1 MEHDLNLDEEKKEM
15 EDIIYSKIVSA
26 LNESKN
32 ILHKKSLIL
41 IKSIN
46 SQYGNDK
53 LVGIDGVQL
62 YTKTFIDLLLKIV
75 NKYTDIKVNDLEENE
90 LIEDTLN
97 FEALIFT
104 LAICCKQLNS
114 KLLHNNQLITR
125 ITNIINFALG
135 IKIKKSLFHVNYY
148 CYKYI
153 LTIVESFI
161 LSRNNEELSND
172 KDEIVLF
179 FKQIYMKILLTCMK
193 YKQDMDLREEYD
205 LKNINF
211 NIKDLNSCLLRTIC
225 GLIQKKGELVQ
236 YSIVYEVISYL
247 IKQLQNINLHLKA
260 IYNTQNS
267 SNSDLIEN
275 PKLNAV
281 NRIEINNSLLYL
293 SGLIQFL
300 PYDFF
305 NDILQQLIQLI
316 QIINPEEEIEEK
328 NETIINIM
336 INCLLCLDISFS
348 THQLSEDI
356 NEKTLT
362 ILLNKNIFSNLRNNN
377 KKDEINDDMDINE
390 ENKKNN
396 KKYKIS
402 TDIYDKL
409 IIAYLKAISSI
420 VIKVSNNDTFKSL
433 QYFIGILSKYSE
445 VLIESNN
452 FVKNSIFSVLQNLIQ
467 KLFDS
472 QKISKLKI
480 APNNNMNNENKIQF
494 EKLEINEE
502 KKNKITEKEI
512 LYKVAKILL
521 YFVSSRFT
529 EKKIGYNLLLLFI
542 EKLNQSKK
550 LGDLFKDHINELNEK
565 IIFSL
570 SDINLKEKEKSE
582 MQKIFIGKCFNYIN
596 SNIILK
602 YYPLGILDYDI
613 EKDDYTDNSNVWIIS
628 YIDKFLLK
636 EDGIQT
642 IEDYVQCFMEP
653 INEIEHMIIKLKVS
667 PVGLDNENNMDIQ
680 EDEDNDEKFEVNLN
694 ENKHMRDL
702 KIKRYQLIMTQ
713 IFMQINKFTNYCNNY
728 GQYINAF
735 ITKFKGYYENKDSCQ
750 LIINNL
756 NEITFKFL
764 YKIIIVAQKY
774 NDTNSIEI
782 IRENGV
788 FFFEKILNLILN
800 DKLNKSETAL
810 GFNVINKFCGIL
822 SNQNLIKII
831 IDMVQKFD
839 KTINNIFTEDKN
851 NENNKTIKTLKEPSK
866 KQREKNDKEINKLA
880 VRLEIADY
888 LLKNLNFVVKN
899 NQNNNNNSDEDNM
912 ASIVL
917 QFFDK
922 YFFYFSDNKNVKFG
936 KEGMSSLQPL
946 LTKKLFEIFY
956 DIIAKCNDID
966 YILTIFNKFSK
977 DKKGLSLITSKQ
989 QCKIFEFIINQI
1001 IKKNENLQN
1010 ISFNNLGIS
1019 LELLIAI
1026 ASLTKDINKKVRNS
1040 SFEILGNITSFC
1052 TKKNLLE
1059 DWLKINLSLLSSKNT
1074 FVESAG
1080 INSLSRIF
1088 WELRNSSSTNDTMIS
1103 NSDTVLAFFPFN
1115 NKEII
1120 KSLFLYIRVLLYIIK
1135 ISPPKNKN
1143 KIDSTIHKIIFC
1155 SSQQINEQMQKEFKV
1170 KLRNLYKN
1178 LIINYGYDYIKNNI
1192 DNNNT
1197 NFKNFVQYVN
1207 KTMVKKYNNGNNEEN
1222 LGEEYDNTVMMDNDN
1237 NLLDEEEDY
1246 IKNEFKKI
1254 NKSENIE
1261 KKFLEKVEKLKLND
1275 ENLDEMRK
1283 QELEDIAKKENKNEE
1298 QIDKIE
1304 QLFNKDYV
1312 NLNNFFYINPF
1323 ASGNNTKYD
1332 EQQINKEKKE
1342 NKNDNKEKDK
1352 DKDKDVIYD
1361 TKKGK
1366 FIIKDLEK
1374 EIEDAKLKKK
1384 RKRQMLEKEKNL
1396 EYQNDE
1402 LKKQEIMKGKRN
1414 KNIMKDDLYDLKK
1427 EESDDEDIEN
1437 TKTKKKKISDKE
1449 EKKIKIKTMVDSH
1462 GKKTSHYVK
1471 YSGEEYKSKKGKG
1484 DKIIH
1489 GKYEPFAYIQLNPKS
1504 LNNKGERENSKIWA
1518 DLMKNDNK

>member
-1 MEHDLNLDEEKKEM
+1 
-15 EDIIYSKIVSA
+15 
-26 LNESKN
+26 
-32 ILHKKSLIL
+32 
-41 IKSIN
+41 
-46 SQYGNDK
+46 
-53 LVGIDGVQL
+53 
-62 YTKTFIDLLLKIV
+62 
-75 NKYTDIKVNDLEENE
+75 
-90 LIEDTLN
+90 
-97 FEALIFT
+97 
-104 LAICCKQLNS
+104 
-114 KLLHNNQLITR
+114 
-125 ITNIINFALG
+125 
-135 IKIKKSLFHVNYY
+135 
-148 CYKYI
+148 
-153 LTIVESFI
+153 
-161 LSRNNEELSND
+161 
-172 KDEIVLF
+172 
-179 FKQIYMKILLTCMK
+179 
-193 YKQDMDLREEYD
+193 
-205 LKNINF
+205 
-211 NIKDLNSCLLRTIC
+211 
-225 GLIQKKGELVQ
+225 
-236 YSIVYEVISYL
+236 
-247 IKQLQNINLHLKA
+247 
-260 IYNTQNS
+260 
-267 SNSDLIEN
+267 
-275 PKLNAV
+275 
-281 NRIEINNSLLYL
+281 
-293 SGLIQFL
+293 
-300 PYDFF
+300 
-305 NDILQQLIQLI
+305 
-316 QIINPEEEIEEK
+316 
-328 NETIINIM
+328 
-336 INCLLCLDISFS
+336 
-348 THQLSEDI
+348 
-356 NEKTLT
+356 
-362 ILLNKNIFSNLRNNN
+362 
-377 KKDEINDDMDINE
+377 
-390 ENKKNN
+390 
-396 KKYKIS
+396 
-402 TDIYDKL
+402 
-409 IIAYLKAISSI
+409 
-420 VIKVSNNDTFKSL
+420 
-433 QYFIGILSKYSE
+433 
-445 VLIESNN
+445 
-452 FVKNSIFSVLQNLIQ
+452 
-467 KLFDS
+467 
-472 QKISKLKI
+472 
-480 APNNNMNNENKIQF
+480 
-494 EKLEINEE
+494 
-502 KKNKITEKEI
+502 
-512 LYKVAKILL
+512 
-521 YFVSSRFT
+521 
-529 EKKIGYNLLLLFI
+529 
-542 EKLNQSKK
+542 
-550 LGDLFKDHINELNEK
+550 
-565 IIFSL
+565 
-570 SDINLKEKEKSE
+570 
-582 MQKIFIGKCFNYIN
+582 
-596 SNIILK
+596 
-602 YYPLGILDYDI
+602 
-613 EKDDYTDNSNVWIIS
+613 
-628 YIDKFLLK
+628 
-636 EDGIQT
+636 
-642 IEDYVQCFMEP
+642 
-653 INEIEHMIIKLKVS
+653 
-667 PVGLDNENNMDIQ
+667 
-680 EDEDNDEKFEVNLN
+680 
-694 ENKHMRDL
+694 
-702 KIKRYQLIMTQ
+702 
-713 IFMQINKFTNYCNNY
+713 
-728 GQYINAF
+728 
-735 ITKFKGYYENKDSCQ
+735 
-750 LIINNL
+750 
-756 NEITFKFL
+756 
-764 YKIIIVAQKY
+764 
-774 NDTNSIEI
+774 
-782 IRENGV
+782 
-788 FFFEKILNLILN
+788 
-800 DKLNKSETAL
+800 
-810 GFNVINKFCGIL
+810 
-822 SNQNLIKII
+822 
-831 IDMVQKFD
+831 
-839 KTINNIFTEDKN
+839 
-851 NENNKTIKTLKEPSK
+851 
-866 KQREKNDKEINKLA
+866 
-880 VRLEIADY
+880 
-888 LLKNLNFVVKN
+888 
-899 NQNNNNNSDEDNM
+899 
-912 ASIVL
+912 
-917 QFFDK
+917 
-922 YFFYFSDNKNVKFG
+922 
-936 KEGMSSLQPL
+936 MSSLQPL

>member
-1 MEHDLNLDEEKKEM
+1 MEHDLNLDEEKQEM

-114 KLLHNNQLITR
+114 KLLHNNQLINR

-247 IKQLQNINLHLKA
+247 IKQLQNINLYLKA

-377 KKDEINDDMDINE
+377 KTDELNDDMDINE

-602 YYPLGILDYDI
+602 YSPLRILDYVI
-613 EKDDYTDNSNVWIIS
+613 EKDDYTNNSKMWIIS
-628 YIDKFLLK
+628 YADKYLLE

-642 IEDYVQCFMEP
+642 IEDYVQ
-653 INEIEHMIIKLKVS
+653 
-667 PVGLDNENNMDIQ
+667 
-680 EDEDNDEKFEVNLN
+680 
-694 ENKHMRDL
+694 
-702 KIKRYQLIMTQ
+702 
-713 IFMQINKFTNYCNNY
+713 
-728 GQYINAF
+728 
-735 ITKFKGYYENKDSCQ
+735 
-750 LIINNL
+750 
-756 NEITFKFL
+756 
-764 YKIIIVAQKY
+764 
-774 NDTNSIEI
+774 
-782 IRENGV
+782 
-788 FFFEKILNLILN
+788 
-800 DKLNKSETAL
+800 
-810 GFNVINKFCGIL
+810 
-822 SNQNLIKII
+822 
-831 IDMVQKFD
+831 
-839 KTINNIFTEDKN
+839 
-851 NENNKTIKTLKEPSK
+851 
-866 KQREKNDKEINKLA
+866 
-880 VRLEIADY
+880 
-888 LLKNLNFVVKN
+888 
-899 NQNNNNNSDEDNM
+899 
-912 ASIVL
+912 
-917 QFFDK
+917 
-922 YFFYFSDNKNVKFG
+922 
-936 KEGMSSLQPL
+936 
-946 LTKKLFEIFY
+946 
-956 DIIAKCNDID
+956 
-966 YILTIFNKFSK
+966 
-977 DKKGLSLITSKQ
+977 
-989 QCKIFEFIINQI
+989 
-1001 IKKNENLQN
+1001 
-1010 ISFNNLGIS
+1010 
-1019 LELLIAI
+1019 
-1026 ASLTKDINKKVRNS
+1026 
-1040 SFEILGNITSFC
+1040 
-1052 TKKNLLE
+1052 
-1059 DWLKINLSLLSSKNT
+1059 
-1074 FVESAG
+1074 
-1080 INSLSRIF
+1080 
-1088 WELRNSSSTNDTMIS
+1088 
-1103 NSDTVLAFFPFN
+1103 
-1115 NKEII
+1115 
-1120 KSLFLYIRVLLYIIK
+1120 
-1135 ISPPKNKN
+1135 
-1143 KIDSTIHKIIFC
+1143 
-1155 SSQQINEQMQKEFKV
+1155 
-1170 KLRNLYKN
+1170 
-1178 LIINYGYDYIKNNI
+1178 
-1192 DNNNT
+1192 
-1197 NFKNFVQYVN
+1197 
-1207 KTMVKKYNNGNNEEN
+1207 
-1222 LGEEYDNTVMMDNDN
+1222 
-1237 NLLDEEEDY
+1237 
-1246 IKNEFKKI
+1246 
-1254 NKSENIE
+1254 
-1261 KKFLEKVEKLKLND
+1261 
-1275 ENLDEMRK
+1275 
-1283 QELEDIAKKENKNEE
+1283 
-1298 QIDKIE
+1298 
-1304 QLFNKDYV
+1304 
-1312 NLNNFFYINPF
+1312 
-1323 ASGNNTKYD
+1323 
-1332 EQQINKEKKE
+1332 
-1342 NKNDNKEKDK
+1342 
-1352 DKDKDVIYD
+1352 
-1361 TKKGK
+1361 
-1366 FIIKDLEK
+1366 
-1374 EIEDAKLKKK
+1374 
-1384 RKRQMLEKEKNL
+1384 
-1396 EYQNDE
+1396 
-1402 LKKQEIMKGKRN
+1402 
-1414 KNIMKDDLYDLKK
+1414 
-1427 EESDDEDIEN
+1427 
-1437 TKTKKKKISDKE
+1437 
-1449 EKKIKIKTMVDSH
+1449 
-1462 GKKTSHYVK
+1462 
-1471 YSGEEYKSKKGKG
+1471 
-1484 DKIIH
+1484 
-1489 GKYEPFAYIQLNPKS
+1489 
-1504 LNNKGERENSKIWA
+1504 
-1518 DLMKNDNK
+1518 

>member
-1 MEHDLNLDEEKKEM
+1 
-15 EDIIYSKIVSA
+15 
-26 LNESKN
+26 
-32 ILHKKSLIL
+32 
-41 IKSIN
+41 
-46 SQYGNDK
+46 
-53 LVGIDGVQL
+53 
-62 YTKTFIDLLLKIV
+62 
-75 NKYTDIKVNDLEENE
+75 
-90 LIEDTLN
+90 
-97 FEALIFT
+97 
-104 LAICCKQLNS
+104 
-114 KLLHNNQLITR
+114 
-125 ITNIINFALG
+125 
-135 IKIKKSLFHVNYY
+135 
-148 CYKYI
+148 
-153 LTIVESFI
+153 
-161 LSRNNEELSND
+161 
-172 KDEIVLF
+172 
-179 FKQIYMKILLTCMK
+179 MKI
-193 YKQDMDLREEYD
+193 
-205 LKNINF
+205 IWF
-211 NIKDLNSCLLRTIC
+211 
-225 GLIQKKGELVQ
+225 
-236 YSIVYEVISYL
+236 
-247 IKQLQNINLHLKA
+247 
-260 IYNTQNS
+260 
-267 SNSDLIEN
+267 
-275 PKLNAV
+275 
-281 NRIEINNSLLYL
+281 
-293 SGLIQFL
+293 
-300 PYDFF
+300 
-305 NDILQQLIQLI
+305 
-316 QIINPEEEIEEK
+316 
-328 NETIINIM
+328 
-336 INCLLCLDISFS
+336 
-348 THQLSEDI
+348 
-356 NEKTLT
+356 
-362 ILLNKNIFSNLRNNN
+362 
-377 KKDEINDDMDINE
+377 
-390 ENKKNN
+390 
-396 KKYKIS
+396 
-402 TDIYDKL
+402 
-409 IIAYLKAISSI
+409 
-420 VIKVSNNDTFKSL
+420 
-433 QYFIGILSKYSE
+433 
-445 VLIESNN
+445 
-452 FVKNSIFSVLQNLIQ
+452 
-467 KLFDS
+467 
-472 QKISKLKI
+472 
-480 APNNNMNNENKIQF
+480 
-494 EKLEINEE
+494 
-502 KKNKITEKEI
+502 
-512 LYKVAKILL
+512 
-521 YFVSSRFT
+521 
-529 EKKIGYNLLLLFI
+529 LLF
-542 EKLNQSKK
+542 
-550 LGDLFKDHINELNEK
+550 
-565 IIFSL
+565 
-570 SDINLKEKEKSE
+570 
-582 MQKIFIGKCFNYIN
+582 
-596 SNIILK
+596 
-602 YYPLGILDYDI
+602 
-613 EKDDYTDNSNVWIIS
+613 
-628 YIDKFLLK
+628 
-636 EDGIQT
+636 
-642 IEDYVQCFMEP
+642 
-653 INEIEHMIIKLKVS
+653 
-667 PVGLDNENNMDIQ
+667 
-680 EDEDNDEKFEVNLN
+680 
-694 ENKHMRDL
+694 
-702 KIKRYQLIMTQ
+702 
-713 IFMQINKFTNYCNNY
+713 
-728 GQYINAF
+728 
-735 ITKFKGYYENKDSCQ
+735 
-750 LIINNL
+750 
-756 NEITFKFL
+756 
-764 YKIIIVAQKY
+764 Y
-774 NDTNSIEI
+774 N
-782 IRENGV
+782 
-788 FFFEKILNLILN
+788 
-800 DKLNKSETAL
+800 
-810 GFNVINKFCGIL
+810 
-822 SNQNLIKII
+822 
-831 IDMVQKFD
+831 
-839 KTINNIFTEDKN
+839 
-851 NENNKTIKTLKEPSK
+851 
-866 KQREKNDKEINKLA
+866 
-880 VRLEIADY
+880 
-888 LLKNLNFVVKN
+888 
-899 NQNNNNNSDEDNM
+899 
-912 ASIVL
+912 
-917 QFFDK
+917 FFDK

-1449 EKKIKIKTMVDSH
+1449 EKKIKIKTTVDSH

>member
-1 MEHDLNLDEEKKEM
+1 
-15 EDIIYSKIVSA
+15 
-26 LNESKN
+26 
-32 ILHKKSLIL
+32 
-41 IKSIN
+41 
-46 SQYGNDK
+46 
-53 LVGIDGVQL
+53 
-62 YTKTFIDLLLKIV
+62 
-75 NKYTDIKVNDLEENE
+75 
-90 LIEDTLN
+90 
-97 FEALIFT
+97 
-104 LAICCKQLNS
+104 
-114 KLLHNNQLITR
+114 
-125 ITNIINFALG
+125 
-135 IKIKKSLFHVNYY
+135 
-148 CYKYI
+148 
-153 LTIVESFI
+153 
-161 LSRNNEELSND
+161 
-172 KDEIVLF
+172 
-179 FKQIYMKILLTCMK
+179 
-193 YKQDMDLREEYD
+193 
-205 LKNINF
+205 
-211 NIKDLNSCLLRTIC
+211 
-225 GLIQKKGELVQ
+225 
-236 YSIVYEVISYL
+236 
-247 IKQLQNINLHLKA
+247 
-260 IYNTQNS
+260 
-267 SNSDLIEN
+267 
-275 PKLNAV
+275 
-281 NRIEINNSLLYL
+281 
-293 SGLIQFL
+293 
-300 PYDFF
+300 
-305 NDILQQLIQLI
+305 
-316 QIINPEEEIEEK
+316 
-328 NETIINIM
+328 
-336 INCLLCLDISFS
+336 
-348 THQLSEDI
+348 
-356 NEKTLT
+356 
-362 ILLNKNIFSNLRNNN
+362 
-377 KKDEINDDMDINE
+377 
-390 ENKKNN
+390 
-396 KKYKIS
+396 
-402 TDIYDKL
+402 
-409 IIAYLKAISSI
+409 
-420 VIKVSNNDTFKSL
+420 
-433 QYFIGILSKYSE
+433 
-445 VLIESNN
+445 
-452 FVKNSIFSVLQNLIQ
+452 
-467 KLFDS
+467 
-472 QKISKLKI
+472 
-480 APNNNMNNENKIQF
+480 
-494 EKLEINEE
+494 
-502 KKNKITEKEI
+502 
-512 LYKVAKILL
+512 
-521 YFVSSRFT
+521 
-529 EKKIGYNLLLLFI
+529 
-542 EKLNQSKK
+542 
-550 LGDLFKDHINELNEK
+550 
-565 IIFSL
+565 
-570 SDINLKEKEKSE
+570 
-582 MQKIFIGKCFNYIN
+582 
-596 SNIILK
+596 
-602 YYPLGILDYDI
+602 
-613 EKDDYTDNSNVWIIS
+613 
-628 YIDKFLLK
+628 
-636 EDGIQT
+636 
-642 IEDYVQCFMEP
+642 
-653 INEIEHMIIKLKVS
+653 
-667 PVGLDNENNMDIQ
+667 
-680 EDEDNDEKFEVNLN
+680 
-694 ENKHMRDL
+694 
-702 KIKRYQLIMTQ
+702 
-713 IFMQINKFTNYCNNY
+713 
-728 GQYINAF
+728 
-735 ITKFKGYYENKDSCQ
+735 
-750 LIINNL
+750 
-756 NEITFKFL
+756 
-764 YKIIIVAQKY
+764 
-774 NDTNSIEI
+774 
-782 IRENGV
+782 
-788 FFFEKILNLILN
+788 LNLILN

-822 SNQNLIKII
+822 SKQNIIKII

-839 KTINNIFTEDKN
+839 KTINDIFNTTDDNKN
-851 NENNKTIKTLKEPSK
+851 KIVKEPSK

-912 ASIVL
+912 VSIVL

>member
-1 MEHDLNLDEEKKEM
+1 MQLNEENEENK
-15 EDIIYSKIVSA
+15 DIIYSKIITV
-26 LNESKN
+26 LKESKN
-32 ILHKKSLIL
+32 ILHKKALIL

-46 SQYGNDK
+46 SQYGSDK
-53 LVGIDGVQL
+53 LTGLDGVQL

-75 NKYTDIKVNDLEENE
+75 NKYSQIKLNDLDENE

-104 LAICCKQLNS
+104 LAICCKQLS
-114 KLLHNNQLITR
+114 DKILHNKQLITR
-125 ITNIINFALG
+125 VINIINFALG
-135 IKIKKSLFHVNYY
+135 INIKKILFKVNYY

-153 LTIVESFI
+153 LNIIDCFI
-161 LSRNNEELSND
+161 LSRTKEELNND
-172 KDEIVLF
+172 KDEIILF
-179 FKQIYMKILLTCMK
+179 FKNIYMKILLTCMK
-193 YKQDMDLREEYD
+193 MKQDINLKEEYD

-211 NIKDLNSCLLRTIC
+211 NFKDLNSSLLRIIC

-236 YSIVYEVISYL
+236 YSIIYEVVSYI
-247 IKQLQNINLHLKA
+247 IKQIQNINSNLKT
-260 IYNTQNS
+260 IYDTQN
-267 SNSDLIEN
+267 NSANLNNDLMLN
-275 PKLNAV
+275 SKLNSV
-281 NRIEINNSLLYL
+281 NKTEINNALLFL

-305 NDILQQLIQLI
+305 NDILQQLIQLM

-328 NETIINIM
+328 NETVINIM
-336 INCLLCLDISFS
+336 INCLLCIDISFS
-348 THQLSEDI
+348 THTLSEDI

-362 ILLNKNIFSNLRNNN
+362 ILLNKNIFSQLRNNN
-377 KKDEINDDMDINE
+377 KDEFNEDLDDIE
-390 ENKKNN
+390 EKNKKN
-396 KKYKIS
+396 KKYKVS

-420 VIKVSNNDTFKSL
+420 VTKVSDNDVFKSY

-467 KLFDS
+467 KLFDAKKLS
-472 QKISKLKI
+472 QLKIS
-480 APNNNMNNENKIQF
+480 NNNNEKKIKF
-494 EKLEINEE
+494 DKLDINEE
-502 KKNKITEKEI
+502 KKNKITENEI
-512 LYKVAKILL
+512 LLKVAKILL

-542 EKLNQSKK
+542 EKINQAKKINTQLNA
-550 LGDLFKDHINELNEK
+550 HIDELNEQ
-565 IIFSL
+565 IIFTL
-570 SDINLKEKEKSE
+570 SEINLKEKEKSE
-582 MQKIFIGKCFNYIN
+582 VQKIFIGKCFNYIH

-602 YYPLGILDYDI
+602 YFPLGILDYDI
-613 EKDDYTDNSNVWIIS
+613 EKEYYTDSSNVWIIS

-636 EDGIQT
+636 EENIQT
-642 IEDYVQCFMEP
+642 IEDYVQSFMEP

-667 PVGLDNENNMDIQ
+667 PVNVDNNNENDMDIQ
-680 EDEDNDEKFEVNLN
+680 EDEDNDEKFEVNLS

-713 IFMQINKFTNYCNNY
+713 IFLQINKFTNYCNNY
-728 GQYINAF
+728 DQYINAF

-750 LIINNL
+750 ILINNL

-764 YKIIIVAQKY
+764 YKIIIIAQKY
-774 NDTNSIEI
+774 KDEKAIEI
-782 IRENGV
+782 IKENGL

-822 SNQNLIKII
+822 SKQNIIKII
-831 IDMVQKFD
+831 IDMAQKFD
-839 KTINNIFTEDKN
+839 KTINDIFNIKDDKN
-851 NENNKTIKTLKEPSK
+851 KIVKEPSK

-888 LLKNLNFVVKN
+888 LLKNMNFIVKN
-899 NQNNNNNSDEDNM
+899 NLNNNNNNITDEDNM
-912 ASIVL
+912 VNIVL

-922 YFFYFSDNKNVKFG
+922 YFFFFSDNKNVKIG

-956 DIIAKCNDID
+956 DIITKCNDID
-966 YILTIFNKFSK
+966 YILIIFNKFTK

-1001 IKKNENLQN
+1001 IKKNESLK
-1010 ISFNNLGIS
+1010 IITFNNLEIS

-1026 ASLTKDINKKVRNS
+1026 VSLTKDINKKVRNA

-1052 TKKNLLE
+1052 SSHNLLE
-1059 DWLKINLSLLSSKNT
+1059 DWLKINISLLSSKNT

-1080 INSLSRIF
+1080 INSLSCIF
-1088 WELRNSSSTNDTMIS
+1088 WEIRNSDFTTDLMIS
-1103 NSDTVLAFFPFN
+1103 NSDAVLSYFPFN

-1120 KSLFLYIRVLLYIIK
+1120 KSLFLYVRVLLYIIK

-1143 KIDSTIHKIIFC
+1143 KVESIIHKIIYC
-1155 SSQQINEQMQKEFKV
+1155 SSQQINDQMQKEFKV

-1178 LIINYGYDYIKNNI
+1178 LIINYGFDFVKNSI
-1192 DNNNT
+1192 DANNT

-1207 KTMVKKYNNGNNEEN
+1207 KTLVKKFNNSNDEEN
-1222 LGEEYDNTVMMDNDN
+1222 TTENYDNTVMMDNDN

-1254 NKSENIE
+1254 NKGENNLE
-1261 KKFLEKVEKLKLND
+1261 KKFFEKIEKLKLND

-1283 QELEDIAKKENKNEE
+1283 QELESISKKENKEE
-1298 QIDKIE
+1298 EKLDKIE
-1304 QLFNKDYV
+1304 QLFKKDYV
-1312 NLNNFFYINPF
+1312 NLNNFFYVNPF

-1332 EQQINKEKKE
+1332 EQLINKEKKE
-1342 NKNDNKEKDK
+1342 NKDDTNNKKDE
-1352 DKDKDVIYD
+1352 KDKDVIYD

-1366 FIIKDLEK
+1366 FIIKDLER
-1374 EIEDAKLKKK
+1374 EIEIAKLNKK
-1384 RKRQMLEKEKNL
+1384 RKRQMRETDKNL
-1396 EYQNDE
+1396 EYQNAE
-1402 LKKQEIMKGKRN
+1402 LKRQALLKGKRN
-1414 KNIMKDDLYDLKK
+1414 KNIMKEDMFDLKNDV
-1427 EESDDEDIEN
+1427 SDDDDEN
-1437 TKTKKKKISDKE
+1437 IKTKKKKITEKE
-1449 EKKIKIKTMVDSH
+1449 EKKIKIETMVDSH

-1471 YSGEEYKSKKGKG
+1471 YSGDEYKSKKGKG

-1504 LNNKGERENSKIWA
+1504 LNNKGERENAKIWEN
-1518 DLMKNDNK
+1518 LMKNDNK

>member
-1 MEHDLNLDEEKKEM
+1 MEHDLNLDEEKQEM

-377 KKDEINDDMDINE
+377 KKDELNDDMDINE

-694 ENKHMRDL
+694 ENKHMREL

-713 IFMQINKFTNYCNNY
+713 IFILINKFTNYCDDY
-728 GQYINAF
+728 SQYINAF
-735 ITKFKGYYENKDSCQ
+735 ITKFKGYYDNKDSCQ
-750 LIINNL
+750 ILISNL

-764 YKIIIVAQKY
+764 YKIIIVSEKNKDQKA
-774 NDTNSIEI
+774 IEVI
-782 IRENGV
+782 KENGV
-788 FFFEKILNLILN
+788 FFFEKILYLILN
-800 DKLNKSETAL
+800 DKLNKS
-810 GFNVINKFCGIL
+810 
-822 SNQNLIKII
+822 
-831 IDMVQKFD
+831 
-839 KTINNIFTEDKN
+839 
-851 NENNKTIKTLKEPSK
+851 
-866 KQREKNDKEINKLA
+866 
-880 VRLEIADY
+880 
-888 LLKNLNFVVKN
+888 
-899 NQNNNNNSDEDNM
+899 
-912 ASIVL
+912 
-917 QFFDK
+917 
-922 YFFYFSDNKNVKFG
+922 
-936 KEGMSSLQPL
+936 
-946 LTKKLFEIFY
+946 
-956 DIIAKCNDID
+956 
-966 YILTIFNKFSK
+966 
-977 DKKGLSLITSKQ
+977 
-989 QCKIFEFIINQI
+989 
-1001 IKKNENLQN
+1001 
-1010 ISFNNLGIS
+1010 
-1019 LELLIAI
+1019 
-1026 ASLTKDINKKVRNS
+1026 
-1040 SFEILGNITSFC
+1040 
-1052 TKKNLLE
+1052 
-1059 DWLKINLSLLSSKNT
+1059 
-1074 FVESAG
+1074 
-1080 INSLSRIF
+1080 
-1088 WELRNSSSTNDTMIS
+1088 
-1103 NSDTVLAFFPFN
+1103 
-1115 NKEII
+1115 
-1120 KSLFLYIRVLLYIIK
+1120 
-1135 ISPPKNKN
+1135 
-1143 KIDSTIHKIIFC
+1143 
-1155 SSQQINEQMQKEFKV
+1155 
-1170 KLRNLYKN
+1170 
-1178 LIINYGYDYIKNNI
+1178 
-1192 DNNNT
+1192 
-1197 NFKNFVQYVN
+1197 
-1207 KTMVKKYNNGNNEEN
+1207 
-1222 LGEEYDNTVMMDNDN
+1222 
-1237 NLLDEEEDY
+1237 
-1246 IKNEFKKI
+1246 
-1254 NKSENIE
+1254 
-1261 KKFLEKVEKLKLND
+1261 
-1275 ENLDEMRK
+1275 
-1283 QELEDIAKKENKNEE
+1283 
-1298 QIDKIE
+1298 
-1304 QLFNKDYV
+1304 
-1312 NLNNFFYINPF
+1312 
-1323 ASGNNTKYD
+1323 
-1332 EQQINKEKKE
+1332 
-1342 NKNDNKEKDK
+1342 
-1352 DKDKDVIYD
+1352 
-1361 TKKGK
+1361 
-1366 FIIKDLEK
+1366 
-1374 EIEDAKLKKK
+1374 
-1384 RKRQMLEKEKNL
+1384 
-1396 EYQNDE
+1396 
-1402 LKKQEIMKGKRN
+1402 
-1414 KNIMKDDLYDLKK
+1414 
-1427 EESDDEDIEN
+1427 
-1437 TKTKKKKISDKE
+1437 
-1449 EKKIKIKTMVDSH
+1449 
-1462 GKKTSHYVK
+1462 
-1471 YSGEEYKSKKGKG
+1471 
-1484 DKIIH
+1484 
-1489 GKYEPFAYIQLNPKS
+1489 
-1504 LNNKGERENSKIWA
+1504 
-1518 DLMKNDNK
+1518 

>member
-1 MEHDLNLDEEKKEM
+1 MEHDLNLDEEKQEM

-377 KKDEINDDMDINE
+377 KKDELNDDMDINE

-480 APNNNMNNENKIQF
+480 SPNNNMNNENKIQF

-529 EKKIGYNLLLLFI
+529 EKKN
-542 EKLNQSKK
+542 
-550 LGDLFKDHINELNEK
+550 
-565 IIFSL
+565 
-570 SDINLKEKEKSE
+570 
-582 MQKIFIGKCFNYIN
+582 
-596 SNIILK
+596 
-602 YYPLGILDYDI
+602 
-613 EKDDYTDNSNVWIIS
+613 WI
-628 YIDKFLLK
+628 
-636 EDGIQT
+636 
-642 IEDYVQCFMEP
+642 
-653 INEIEHMIIKLKVS
+653 
-667 PVGLDNENNMDIQ
+667 
-680 EDEDNDEKFEVNLN
+680 
-694 ENKHMRDL
+694 
-702 KIKRYQLIMTQ
+702 
-713 IFMQINKFTNYCNNY
+713 
-728 GQYINAF
+728 
-735 ITKFKGYYENKDSCQ
+735 
-750 LIINNL
+750 
-756 NEITFKFL
+756 
-764 YKIIIVAQKY
+764 
-774 NDTNSIEI
+774 
-782 IRENGV
+782 
-788 FFFEKILNLILN
+788 
-800 DKLNKSETAL
+800 
-810 GFNVINKFCGIL
+810 
-822 SNQNLIKII
+822 
-831 IDMVQKFD
+831 
-839 KTINNIFTEDKN
+839 
-851 NENNKTIKTLKEPSK
+851 
-866 KQREKNDKEINKLA
+866 
-880 VRLEIADY
+880 
-888 LLKNLNFVVKN
+888 
-899 NQNNNNNSDEDNM
+899 
-912 ASIVL
+912 
-917 QFFDK
+917 
-922 YFFYFSDNKNVKFG
+922 
-936 KEGMSSLQPL
+936 
-946 LTKKLFEIFY
+946 
-956 DIIAKCNDID
+956 
-966 YILTIFNKFSK
+966 
-977 DKKGLSLITSKQ
+977 
-989 QCKIFEFIINQI
+989 
-1001 IKKNENLQN
+1001 
-1010 ISFNNLGIS
+1010 
-1019 LELLIAI
+1019 
-1026 ASLTKDINKKVRNS
+1026 
-1040 SFEILGNITSFC
+1040 
-1052 TKKNLLE
+1052 
-1059 DWLKINLSLLSSKNT
+1059 
-1074 FVESAG
+1074 
-1080 INSLSRIF
+1080 
-1088 WELRNSSSTNDTMIS
+1088 
-1103 NSDTVLAFFPFN
+1103 
-1115 NKEII
+1115 
-1120 KSLFLYIRVLLYIIK
+1120 
-1135 ISPPKNKN
+1135 
-1143 KIDSTIHKIIFC
+1143 
-1155 SSQQINEQMQKEFKV
+1155 
-1170 KLRNLYKN
+1170 
-1178 LIINYGYDYIKNNI
+1178 
-1192 DNNNT
+1192 
-1197 NFKNFVQYVN
+1197 
-1207 KTMVKKYNNGNNEEN
+1207 
-1222 LGEEYDNTVMMDNDN
+1222 
-1237 NLLDEEEDY
+1237 
-1246 IKNEFKKI
+1246 
-1254 NKSENIE
+1254 
-1261 KKFLEKVEKLKLND
+1261 
-1275 ENLDEMRK
+1275 
-1283 QELEDIAKKENKNEE
+1283 
-1298 QIDKIE
+1298 
-1304 QLFNKDYV
+1304 
-1312 NLNNFFYINPF
+1312 
-1323 ASGNNTKYD
+1323 
-1332 EQQINKEKKE
+1332 
-1342 NKNDNKEKDK
+1342 
-1352 DKDKDVIYD
+1352 
-1361 TKKGK
+1361 
-1366 FIIKDLEK
+1366 
-1374 EIEDAKLKKK
+1374 
-1384 RKRQMLEKEKNL
+1384 
-1396 EYQNDE
+1396 
-1402 LKKQEIMKGKRN
+1402 
-1414 KNIMKDDLYDLKK
+1414 
-1427 EESDDEDIEN
+1427 
-1437 TKTKKKKISDKE
+1437 
-1449 EKKIKIKTMVDSH
+1449 
-1462 GKKTSHYVK
+1462 
-1471 YSGEEYKSKKGKG
+1471 
-1484 DKIIH
+1484 
-1489 GKYEPFAYIQLNPKS
+1489 
-1504 LNNKGERENSKIWA
+1504 
-1518 DLMKNDNK
+1518 

>member
-1 MEHDLNLDEEKKEM
+1 MEHDLNLDEEKQEM

-247 IKQLQNINLHLKA
+247 IKQLQNINLYLKA

-377 KKDEINDDMDINE
+377 KKDELNDDMDINE

-912 ASIVL
+912 VSIVL

-1010 ISFNNLGIS
+1010 ISFNNLNIS